1 MQRACLLPARG
12 PWGFD
17 MPYIRLALKPG
28 IDKQN
33 TEYGAEGGWTNSD
46 FVRFRYGLPEKIG
59 GWMPFEQVETY
70 LVGMASDVFTWN
82 DLDGL
87 AHTIV
92 GTNRK
97 LYAFTGGIW
106 GDITPIRAVSTAGA
120 ATFVAT
126 NGSTTLT
133 VTQAA
138 HGAIKG
144 DFVTFT
150 NAVSLGGTITA
161 PVLNQEYE
169 ITLVVDAN
177 TYRITSPVAANA
189 SDVGNGGGATVA
201 TYQINVGTDVNY
213 FDYGWGVGTWG
224 LSTWGTP
231 RPASAAVQLG
241 SRVWQFDAFGEDVI
255 CQLVDG
261 GIYLFD
267 TSASVL
273 VRATA
278 IAGAPTKSKYALV
291 STPDRHL
298 VCLGTESTI
307 GDPSSMD
314 PMFVRFSNQEDI
326 NTFTESATNTAGGQ
340 RLTDGSQIIT
350 GIRSRGQI
358 LIMTDTALHGM
369 QYVGPPF
376 TFGFQQLG
384 ANCGCIG
391 PHAAVDV
398 NGLAFW
404 MGTEAFYLFDGT
416 VKKLACTVQ
425 DFVFKDLNIVQG
437 TKVFAGINS
446 QFNEVTWW
454 YCSFTS
460 DYIDRYVSYNYLE
473 GVWST
478 GTMARTAWADIG
490 TYQKPLA
497 TDYEPTGTEA
507 TLTTIQGLTAG
518 RSIVYSQEEGFD
530 ANGAPIHA
538 FIVSGYF
545 DLGDGDSMLFMK
557 RFIPDFKNQVGDLT
571 VRLLLRPYP
580 QASASPS
587 SLDPYVIT
595 PTTQKVDTRARGR
608 QISLT
613 IESTE
618 LNTNWRFGTLRIDA
632 QPDGLR

>member
-1 MQRACLLPARG
+1 MA
-12 PWGFD
+12 
-17 MPYIRLALKPG
+17 YIRLALRPG

-46 FVRFRYGLPEKIG
+46 YVRFRYGLPEKIG
-59 GWMPFEQVETY
+59 GWKPFNNTQTF

-82 DLDGL
+82 ALDGS

-97 LYAFTGGIW
+97 LYAFTGGRW
-106 GDITPIRAVSTAGA
+106 GDITPIRAVSAAGA
-120 ATFVAT
+120 ATFAAV
-126 NGSTTLT
+126 NGSVIIT
-133 VTQAA
+133 VTQVA
-138 HGAIKG
+138 HGAITG
-144 DFVTFT
+144 DFVTFSDT
-150 NAVSLGGTITA
+150 TSLGGNITST
-161 PVLNQEYE
+161 VLDQEYE
-169 ITLVVDAN
+169 ITRVINPN
-177 TYRITSPVAANA
+177 TYEITSPIVAN
-189 SDVGNGGGATVA
+189 SLDIGDGGLLTIA
-201 TYQINVGTDVNY
+201 TYQINVGTDVSY
-213 FDYGWGVGTWG
+213 FEFGWGVGTWG

-241 SRVWQFDAFGEDVI
+241 SRVWQFDAFGEDVV

-267 TSASVL
+267 TSAGIF
-273 VRATA
+273 VRATVV
-278 IAGAPTKSKYALV
+278 AGAPTRSKYALV

-298 VCLGTESTI
+298 VCLGTEATV
-307 GDPSSMD
+307 GDPNSMD

-369 QYVGPPF
+369 QYLGPPY

-391 PHAAVDV
+391 PHAAADV

-404 MGTEAFYLFDGT
+404 MGTEAFYMFDGT

-425 DFVFKDLNIVQG
+425 DYVFKDLNIVQG
-437 TKVFAGINS
+437 RKTFVGVNS

-460 DYIDRYVSYNYLE
+460 DYIDRYVSFNYLE

-478 GTMARTAWADIG
+478 GSLARTAWADIG

-497 TDYEPTGTEA
+497 TDYQITGTEP
-507 TLTTIQGLTAG
+507 TITTIQGLTAG
-518 RSIVYSQEEGFD
+518 RSILFNQEDGFD
-530 ANGAPIHA
+530 ANGAPIYA
-538 FIVSGYF
+538 YIASGYF
-545 DLGDGDSMLFMK
+545 DLGDGDNMLFMK
-557 RFIPDFKNQVGDLT
+557 RFIPDFKNQIGNLT

-608 QISLT
+608 QIQLT
-613 IESTE
+613 IESTD

>member
-1 MQRACLLPARG
+1 MA
-12 PWGFD
+12 
-17 MPYIRLALKPG
+17 YIRLALKPG

-46 FVRFRYGLPEKIG
+46 YVRFRYGLPEKTG
-59 GWMPFEQVETY
+59 GWTPFSGSETY

-82 DLDGL
+82 ALNGV
-87 AHTIV
+87 AYSIV

-97 LYAFTGGIW
+97 LYAFASGAW
-106 GDITPIRAVSTAGA
+106 ADITPIRSVSSAGA
-120 ATFVAT
+120 ATFAAVD
-126 NGSTTLT
+126 GSTTLT
-133 VTQAA
+133 VSQTLHNAVE
-138 HGAIKG
+138 G
-144 DFVTFT
+144 DFVTFASAT
-150 NAVSLGGTITA
+150 SLGGAITA

-169 ITLVVDAN
+169 IT
-177 TYRITSPVAANA
+177 RIIGVNSYEITAPVAANA
-189 SDVGNGGGATVA
+189 SDVGNGGASTIA
-201 TYQINVGTDVNY
+201 TYQINVGTDVSY
-213 FDYGWGVGTWG
+213 FDFGWGVGTWN

-231 RPASAAVQLG
+231 RAASSSVQLG

-267 TSASVL
+267 TSAGITT
-273 VRATA
+273 RAVA

-298 VCLGTESTI
+298 VCLGTETTI
-307 GDPSSMD
+307 GSPGTQD
-314 PMFVRFSNQEDI
+314 PMFVRFSNQEDVG
-326 NTFTESATNTAGGQ
+326 TFTETATNTAGGQ
-340 RLTDGSQIIT
+340 RLTDGSKIIT

-404 MGTEAFYLFDGT
+404 MGTEAFYMFDGT

-437 TKVFAGINS
+437 NKTFVGVNS

-460 DYIDRYVSYNYLE
+460 DYIDRYVSFNYLE

-497 TDYEPTGTEA
+497 TDYLLTGTEA
-507 TLTTIQGLTAG
+507 TINTIQGLTAG
-518 RSIVYSQEEGFD
+518 RSIIYNQEDGVNG
-530 ANGAPIHA
+530 NGAPIYA

-545 DLGDGDSMLFMK
+545 DLGDGDNMLYMK
-557 RFIPDFKNQVGDLT
+557 RFIPDFKNQVGNLT
-571 VRLLLRPYP
+571 VRCLLRPYP
-580 QASASPS
+580 QATASPS

-618 LNTNWRFGTLRIDA
+618 IDTNWRFGTLRIDA
-632 QPDGLR
+632 IPDGLR

>member
-1 MQRACLLPARG
+1 MA
-12 PWGFD
+12 
-17 MPYIRLALKPG
+17 YIRLALKPG

-46 FVRFRYGLPEKIG
+46 YVRFRYGLPEKLG
-59 GWMPFEQVETY
+59 GWKLFANTSVY
-70 LVGMASDVFTWN
+70 FVGMVSDVFTWTS
-82 DLDGL
+82 LEGVPHAIL
-87 AHTIV
+87 

-106 GDITPIRAVSTAGA
+106 ADITPIREVSLAGD
-120 ATFVAT
+120 ATFAAV
-126 NGSTTLT
+126 NGSTILT
-133 VTQAA
+133 VTQIA

-144 DFVTFT
+144 DFVTFSG
-150 NAVSLGGTITA
+150 AASLGGAITA

-169 ITLVVDAN
+169 ITLLVDDD
-177 TYRITSPVAANA
+177 TYQITSPVAANA
-189 SDVGNGGGATVA
+189 SDTGDGGAATIA
-201 TYQINVGTDVNY
+201 TYQINVGSDLSY

-224 LSTWGTP
+224 LFTWGTP
-231 RPASAAVQLG
+231 RPASAALQLK
-241 SRVWQFDAFGEDVI
+241 SRVWQFDAFGEDII

-267 TSASVL
+267 TSAGIF

-298 VCLGTESTI
+298 VCFGTESII
-307 GDPSSMD
+307 GDPSSID

-340 RLTDGSQIIT
+340 RLTDGSEIIT
-350 GIRSRGQI
+350 AIRSRGQV
-358 LIMTDTALHGM
+358 LIMTNTALHGM

-391 PHAAVDV
+391 PHAAADI

-404 MGTEAFYLFDGT
+404 MGTEAFYMFDGT
-416 VKKLACTVQ
+416 VKKLPCTVQ
-425 DFVFKDLNIVQG
+425 DYVFKDLNIVQG
-437 TKVFAGINS
+437 AKTFVGINS

-460 DYIDRYVSYNYLE
+460 DYIDRYVSFNYLE
-473 GVWST
+473 NVWST
-478 GTMARTAWADIG
+478 GTLARTSWTDIG

-497 TDYEPTGTEA
+497 TDYDLTGTEP
-507 TLTTIQGLTAG
+507 TLTTIQGLTPG
-518 RSIVYSQEEGFD
+518 RSLLYNQEDGFD
-530 ANGAPIHA
+530 ANGAPIYA
-538 FIVSGYF
+538 FISSGYF

-557 RFIPDFKNQVGDLT
+557 RFIPDFKNQVGNLT
-571 VRLLLRPYP
+571 VRCLLRPYP

-608 QISLT
+608 QIQLT

-632 QPDGLR
+632 IPDGLR

>member
-1 MQRACLLPARG
+1 MS
-12 PWGFD
+12 
-17 MPYIRLALKPG
+17 YIRLALKPG

-46 FVRFRYGLPEKIG
+46 YVRFRYGLPEKIG
-59 GWMPFEQVETY
+59 GWKPFNETSTY
-70 LVGMASDVFTWN
+70 LVGMASDIFTYN
-82 DLDGL
+82 ALDGS
-87 AHTIV
+87 AYTIL
-92 GTNRK
+92 GTTRK
-97 LYAFTGGIW
+97 LYVFTGGIW
-106 GDITPIRAVSTAGA
+106 SDITPIRAISAAGA
-120 ATFVAT
+120 ATFAAT

-133 VTQAA
+133 VTQTA
-138 HGAIKG
+138 HGAITG

-150 NAVSLGGTITA
+150 DAVSLGGAITA

-169 ITLVVDAN
+169 ITLVVDDD
-177 TYRITSPVAANA
+177 TYEITAPVAANS
-189 SDVGNGGGATVA
+189 SDIGDGGVATIA
-201 TYQINVGTDVNY
+201 TYQINVGSDVNY
-213 FDYGWGVGTWG
+213 FDYGWGVGSWG

-231 RPASAAVQLG
+231 RPASSGLQLG

-261 GIYLFD
+261 GIFLFD
-267 TSASVL
+267 TSLGASV
-273 VRATA
+273 RAAA
-278 IAGAPTKSKYALV
+278 IAGAPTNSKYALV

-340 RLTDGSQIIT
+340 RLTDGSRIVT

-404 MGTEAFYLFDGT
+404 MGTEAFYMFDGT

-437 TKVFAGINS
+437 TKTFVGINS

-460 DYIDRYVSYNYLE
+460 DYIDRYVSFNYLE
-473 GVWST
+473 GVWTT

-497 TDYEPTGTEA
+497 TEYDLEGNEA
-507 TLTTIQGLTAG
+507 TISTIQGLTPG
-518 RSIVYSQEEGFD
+518 RSILYNQEDGVNG
-530 ANGAPIHA
+530 NGAPIYA

-557 RFIPDFKNQVGDLT
+557 RFIPDFKNQMGNLT
-571 VRLLLRPYP
+571 VRCLLRPYP
-580 QASASPS
+580 QAAASPS

-618 LNTNWRFGTLRIDA
+618 IDTNWRFGTLRIDA
-632 QPDGLR
+632 IPDGLR

>member
-1 MQRACLLPARG
+1 MA
-12 PWGFD
+12 
-17 MPYIRLALKPG
+17 YIRLALRPG

-33 TEYGAEGGWTNSD
+33 TEYGAEGGWTDSD
-46 FVRFRYGLPEKIG
+46 YVRFRYGLPEKIG
-59 GWMPFEQVETY
+59 GWKPFSGTQTY

-82 DLDGL
+82 ALDGA

-97 LYAFTGGIW
+97 LYAFTGGRW
-106 GDITPIRAVSTAGA
+106 GDITPIRAVSAAGA
-120 ATFVAT
+120 ATFAAVD
-126 NGSTTLT
+126 GSVVLT
-133 VTQAA
+133 VTQVA
-138 HGAIKG
+138 HGAITG
-144 DFVTFT
+144 DFVTYSAT
-150 NAVSLGGTITA
+150 TSLGGNITST
-161 PVLNQEYE
+161 VLNQEYE
-169 ITLVVDAN
+169 ITRVITPN
-177 TYRITSPVAANA
+177 TYEITSPIVANA
-189 SDVGNGGGATVA
+189 SDVGNGGASTIA
-201 TYQINVGTDVNY
+201 TYQINVGTDVSY
-213 FDYGWGVGTWG
+213 FEFGWGVGTWG

-241 SRVWQFDAFGEDVI
+241 SRVWQFDAFGEDVV

-267 TSASVL
+267 TSAGIF

-298 VCLGTESTI
+298 VCLGTESTV
-307 GDPSSMD
+307 GDPSSID

-369 QYVGPPF
+369 QYVGPPY
-376 TFGFQQLG
+376 TFGFLQLG

-391 PHAAVDV
+391 SHAAVDV

-404 MGTEAFYLFDGT
+404 MGTEAFYMYDGT

-437 TKVFAGINS
+437 RKTFVGVNS

-460 DYIDRYVSYNYLE
+460 DYIDRYVSFNYLE
-473 GVWST
+473 GVWSA
-478 GTMARTAWADIG
+478 GSLARTAWADIG

-497 TDYEPTGTEA
+497 TDYQITGTEP
-507 TLTTIQGLTAG
+507 TITTIQGLTAG
-518 RSIVYSQEEGFD
+518 RSILFNQEDGFD
-530 ANGAPIHA
+530 ANGAPIYA
-538 FIVSGYF
+538 YIVSGYF

-557 RFIPDFKNQVGDLT
+557 RFIPDFKNQLGNLT

-613 IESTE
+613 IESTD
-618 LNTNWRFGTLRIDA
+618 LGTNWRFGTLRIDA